1 MLELL
6 DLHFLGE
13 EQLFCTYLLD
23 LEDGL
28 ALVDPGPWTTLS
40 TLESGLAELGVSFAE
55 LRHLLITHIHFDHA
69 GACGALVA
77 ANPRLRVHVSERGAP
92 HLVRP
97 ERLERSARRLYG
109 DMFDVLWGRVQPV
122 PAENIR
128 VAGDLV
134 AGLDCFAAPG
144 HAVHHVCFLT
154 KEGMLFAGDTVGV
167 RWPPSQYIVPATP
180 PPDVDLDAWH
190 ASLDEIERRAPATL
204 ALPHFGLVA
213 EPEEHLRV
221 FRRRL
226 MLWAE
231 IVRRGVSAREFV
243 DEVSLDIDDETAKF
257 SELTDL
263 LRHSYLGLKRYW
275 GSVAESS

>member
-1 MLELL
+1 MFELL

-28 ALVDPGPWTTLS
+28 ALVDPGPRTTLS
-40 TLESGLAELGVSFAE
+40 TLESGLAELGVSVAE

-109 DMFDVLWGRVQPV
+109 DMFDVLWGSVQPV
-122 PAENIR
+122 PIENIR

-134 AGLDCFAAPG
+134 AGLDCFATPG
-144 HAVHHVCFLT
+144 HAVHHVCFMS

-167 RWPPSQYIVPATP
+167 RWPPSQYILPATP
-180 PPDVDLDAWH
+180 PPDVDLESWH
-190 ASLDEIERRAPATL
+190 ASLDEIERRAPAAL
-204 ALPHFGLVA
+204 ALPHFGLVT

-221 FRRRL
+221 FRQRL

-231 IVRRGVSAREFV
+231 IVRRGVSVREFV
-243 DEVSLDIDDETAKF
+243 DEVSLDIDGETAKF

-275 GSVAESS
+275 GSVAERS

>member
-1 MLELL
+1 MFELL

-77 ANPRLRVHVSERGAP
+77 ANPLLRVHVSERGAP

-128 VAGDLV
+128 VAGDRV

-144 HAVHHVCFLT
+144 HAVHHVCFMS

-167 RWPPSQYIVPATP
+167 RWPPSQYILPATP

-190 ASLDEIERRAPATL
+190 TSLDEIERRAPAAL

-221 FRRRL
+221 FRQRL

-231 IVRRGVSAREFV
+231 IVRRGVSVREFV

-275 GSVAESS
+275 GSVAERS

>member
-1 MLELL
+1 MFELL

-23 LEDGL
+23 LEGGL
-28 ALVDPGPWTTLS
+28 ALVDPGPQTTLPA
-40 TLESGLAELGVSFAE
+40 LESGLAELGVTVGD
-55 LRHLLITHIHFDHA
+55 LRQLLITHIHFDHA

-77 ANPRLRVHVSERGAP
+77 ANPRLRVHVSERGAA

-109 DMFDVLWGRVQPV
+109 DMFDVLWGEVRPV
-122 PAENIR
+122 PAENVE
-128 VAGDLV
+128 VAGERV

-144 HAVHHVCFLT
+144 HAVHHVCFMNR
-154 KEGMLFAGDTVGV
+154 EGMLFAGDTVGV
-167 RWPPSQYIVPATP
+167 RWPPSAYVLPATP
-180 PPDVDLDAWH
+180 PPDVDLEAWH
-190 ASLDEIERRAPATL
+190 ASLDEIERRTPAAL
-204 ALPHFGLVA
+204 VLPHFGLVA
-213 EPEEHLRV
+213 EPAEHLRV

-231 IVRRGVSAREFV
+231 IVRRGASVHEFV
-243 DEVSLDIDDETAKF
+243 DEVSLDLDDETAKF

-275 GSVAESS
+275 GSVAET

>member
-1 MLELL
+1 VLELL

-13 EQLFCTYLLD
+13 EQLFCSYLLE
-23 LEDGL
+23 LEGGL
-28 ALVDPGPWTTLS
+28 ALVDPGPQTTLS
-40 TLESGLAELGVSFAE
+40 TLESRLAELGVTVAE

-92 HLVRP
+92 HLVSP

-109 DMFDVLWGRVQPV
+109 DMFDVLWGTVQPV
-122 PAENIR
+122 PAENIE
-128 VAGDLV
+128 VAGERV

-144 HAVHHVCFLT
+144 HAVHHVCFMHEDGT
-154 KEGMLFAGDTVGV
+154 LFAGDTVGV
-167 RWPPSQYIVPATP
+167 RWPPSQYVLPATP
-180 PPDVDLDAWH
+180 PPDVDLEAWH
-190 ASLDEIERRAPATL
+190 ASLDEIERRTPEA
-204 ALPHFGLVA
+204 HFGLVL

-231 IVRRGVSAREFV
+231 IVRRGASVREFV
-243 DEVSLDIDDETAKF
+243 DEVSLDIDEETAKF

-275 GSVAESS
+275 SSVAQSS

>member
-1 MLELL
+1 MFELL

-77 ANPRLRVHVSERGAP
+77 ANPLLRVHVSERGAP

-128 VAGDLV
+128 VAGDRV

-144 HAVHHVCFLT
+144 HAAAKGGSKLESGFPIQP
-154 KEGMLFAGDTVGV
+154 E
-167 RWPPSQYIVPATP
+167 
-180 PPDVDLDAWH
+180 LDGK
-190 ASLDEIERRAPATL
+190 SRENRLRTIETL
-204 ALPHFGLVA
+204 VKKGIGNFGWCG
-213 EPEEHLRV
+213 H
-221 FRRRL
+221 
-226 MLWAE
+226 
-231 IVRRGVSAREFV
+231 
-243 DEVSLDIDDETAKF
+243 
-257 SELTDL
+257 
-263 LRHSYLGLKRYW
+263 
-275 GSVAESS
+275 